1 MYNRRQMRRP
11 STTRTSES
19 HLISQQSST
28 LPAAAPVPGYSF
40 DQIALDTPG
49 SVIQRAGDIAADNAD
64 SARESSEEEREIR
77 TDGPDI
83 RWQPAAPASAASSSG
98 DGAPAPRAASVN
110 DNLPAVPVGQEH
122 TPGLNNPSAA
132 PLHPGHRFDLM
143 RLYDDGNADRHSLSL
158 IPPVIVQLT
167 SGARIQRTPAED
179 LIAEHTSMLNLDEAR
194 LGETLLRRMRSGQYD
209 FVMQVFDALGAFDR
223 DDVAYETMRHA
234 SEADLDRAMQSAE
247 GRRLLDRL
255 FDELTA
261 GNVAQEEQQEADRI
275 VRARA
280 RRIGVD
286 QFERGMRTAK
296 IFPFRL
302 PGLTVVN
309 DAPISAERRER
320 GRIWVK
326 QPVRVLGTST
336 FRAETS
342 TLPSEAFTSG
352 IELPEDEVVGVR
364 MYDMGGVTIYRPALF
379 LIQLANTTDT
389 TVLTKIVEVAGIGIT
404 FGTGALASAGGEASL
419 LARAAIWADRIAFAL
434 GTVASIIAEHR
445 GWIIRRF
452 GASGQRFLRAIE
464 MLQSALYI
472 YNIVSIVRGARQIVT
487 DLQSS
492 FDDWS
497 AAARGIERELSPAE
511 LETIRTVS
519 DTTNTILQQ
528 FTAVAQA
535 AQGLP
540 QSGSLSSVE
549 SVTPMSATPSTTPP
563 R

>member
-1 MYNRRQMRRP
+1 MHNRRQLRRP
-11 STTRTSES
+11 STTRSDEA
-19 HLISQQSST
+19 HLLSPQPSAS
-28 LPAAAPVPGYSF
+28 PVAAPVPGHSF
-40 DQIALDTPG
+40 DQIALYTPG
-49 SVIQRAGDIAADNAD
+49 AVAQPAGDSAANSVDSAQESGAEAHEVRTDSPDVFVQRA
-64 SARESSEEEREIR
+64 
-77 TDGPDI
+77 
-83 RWQPAAPASAASSSG
+83 APSPAASSSG

-110 DNLPAVPVGQEH
+110 DTLPTVSARRER
-122 TPGLNNPSAA
+122 TPEWNHQSVA

-143 RLYDDGNADRHSLSL
+143 RLHDDSNAGHHPPPLLS
-158 IPPVIVQLT
+158 PVIGQRT
-167 SGARIQRTPAED
+167 SGDRLQRTPAED
-179 LIAEHTSMLNLDEAR
+179 LIAEHTSMFNLDEDR

-209 FVMQVFDALGAFDR
+209 FMMQVFDALGALNR
-223 DDVAYETMRHA
+223 DDVAYETMRRA

-280 RRIGVD
+280 RRMGAA
-286 QFERGMRTAK
+286 QFEQGMRTAK

-309 DAPISAERRER
+309 DAPILAERRER
-320 GRIWVK
+320 GRIWVR

-404 FGTGALASAGGEASL
+404 LGTGALAGAGAEASMF
-419 LARAAIWADRIAFAL
+419 ARISLWADRIIFAL
-434 GTVASIIAEHR
+434 GTVASVIAEHR

-464 MLQSALYI
+464 MIQSALYI
-472 YNIVSIVRGARQIVT
+472 YNIVSIVRSTPQLVT
-487 DLQSS
+487 GLRSS

-497 AAARGIERELSPAE
+497 AAARGIERELSTAE
-511 LETIRTVS
+511 LQTIRTIS
-519 DTTNTILQQ
+519 DETNTILQQ
-528 FTAVAQA
+528 CAAVAQA
-535 AQGLP
+535 AQGMP

-549 SVTPMSATPSTTPP
+549 SVTPAGSTPPATPP